1 LVHRWLFRGL
11 GQSLLAVATPR
22 LLLGVNVHLL
32 PGSYPRRSVLC
43 NASPSPRFAGVDC
56 PAYRRILRCCFLHG
70 LVDTTVRSPKS
81 ASRQSQR
88 DTRRSLSG
96 NSGGNIKWLQ
106 TKFSSRRRAEIL
118 LTSLPLAGRLR
129 VPSALQWTGARLT
142 RHAWTI
148 EETRNLCLVPRFF
161 STACAMTSPEASLR
175 IGLAL
180 FLLGFFVIVPSTN
193 AVQYMSRPKLFGLPF
208 HAAYPITAAIAAGA
222 ASGFLMVYAQRMSAD
237 VRSWQYLAQLACFGL
252 GVLLFGVA
260 GGCFIGI
267 FTYRRRSSPKTRL
280 NSITGPFVLL
290 HCYGHEF
297 LAFHDRAR
305 RLASLGERPK

>member
-1 LVHRWLFRGL
+1 MPMK
-11 GQSLLAVATPR
+11 QPPATPKS
-22 LLLGVNVHLL
+22 NT
-32 PGSYPRRSVLC
+32 PRPKH
-43 NASPSPRFAGVDC
+43 ASCARYCHD
-56 PAYRRILRCCFLHG
+56 
-70 LVDTTVRSPKS
+70 
-81 ASRQSQR
+81 
-88 DTRRSLSG
+88 
-96 NSGGNIKWLQ
+96 
-106 TKFSSRRRAEIL
+106 
-118 LTSLPLAGRLR
+118 LTS
-129 VPSALQWTGARLT
+129 ALIRCAY
-142 RHAWTI
+142 TI
-148 EETRNLCLVPRFF
+148 RKPD
-161 STACAMTSPEASLR
+161 AAPA
-175 IGLAL
+175 
-180 FLLGFFVIVPSTN
+180 STN